1 MCVRLQRIYDCI
13 AFLNVVRL
21 TVVGARVGDG
31 AQTLLCNTLGINIAR
46 KVEGMKSIRAL
57 TVGDGCESENRLCHI
72 QTVVC

>member
-21 TVVGARVGDG
+21 TVVGTRVGDG